1 MSCFRSSNSLKDIKE
16 CQMPLIDTSSQM
28 QICTPE
34 GTDVDVG
41 SVTVIYHDRLTVEQN
56 RNLLDLSKEVTC
68 TAIGV
73 LSHLVVSDSY
83 DPIDCSLPGSS
94 VHGIL

>member
-1 MSCFRSSNSLKDIKE
+1 MSCFRSCSSLKDIEE